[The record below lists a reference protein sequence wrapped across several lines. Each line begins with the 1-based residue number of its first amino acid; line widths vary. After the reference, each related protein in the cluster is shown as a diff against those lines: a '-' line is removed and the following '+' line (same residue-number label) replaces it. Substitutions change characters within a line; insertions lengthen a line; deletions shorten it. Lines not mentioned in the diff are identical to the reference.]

1 MLLALAQLGFIGFWI
16 RTYSD
21 AFGSVRVLLVRTAV
35 VLGYGWFCAAQ
46 KIRPESGLSLV
57 CEWLVW
63 LHIGGL
69 CMAVWNRDSRL
80 FKHRYGG
87 CQEN

>member
-21 AFGSVRVLLVRTAV
+21 AFGSVRVLLLRTTA
-35 VLGYGWFCAAQ
+35 VLGYGWFTAAYD
-46 KIRPESGLSLV
+46 IRPDTLPSLI

-69 CMAVWNRDSRL
+69 CMAVCNRDSRF